1 MDCSSRFHG
10 LDDGNHVEKSLLPI
24 YHLLHQVTSQNVC
37 MQGMDNG
44 YAAEM
49 KVPLRWQL
57 SRDPVSNAWL
67 IDSVEIA
74 NLFSPE

>member
-1 MDCSSRFHG
+1 M
-10 LDDGNHVEKSLLPI
+10 
-24 YHLLHQVTSQNVC
+24 TSQNVC